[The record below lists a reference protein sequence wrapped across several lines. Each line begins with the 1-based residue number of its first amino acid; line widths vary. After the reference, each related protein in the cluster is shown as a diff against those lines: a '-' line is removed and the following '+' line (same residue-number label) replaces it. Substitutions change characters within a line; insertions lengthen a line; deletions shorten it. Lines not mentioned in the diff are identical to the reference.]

1 MEKLYRYV
9 DARGVTAKLDELI
22 KKPIYSVGK
31 DALQK
36 YETE

>member
-22 KKPIYSVGK
+22 KSTRPNITAS
-31 DALQK
+31 AARAP
-36 YETE
+36 TI